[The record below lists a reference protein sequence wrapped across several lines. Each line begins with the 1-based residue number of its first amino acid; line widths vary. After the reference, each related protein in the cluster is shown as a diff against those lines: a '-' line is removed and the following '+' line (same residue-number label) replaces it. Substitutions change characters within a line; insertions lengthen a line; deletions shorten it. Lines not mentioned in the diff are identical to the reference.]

1 VLRNPWRRN
10 GQLIKKRR
18 ERWTVWPGLSS
29 SNPGWPVTEMPLTP

>member
-18 ERWTVWPGLSS
+18 ERWTVWPLF
-29 SNPGWPVTEMPLTP
+29 